1 MLKVISRK
9 GSDSAT
15 FSLSSALAALRS
27 VVIADGGGG
36 GVGDTTHV
44 GISPAIAGTDRMKL
58 KAAAAQRVRKVFIVF
73 S

>member
-1 MLKVISRK
+1 
-9 GSDSAT
+9 
-15 FSLSSALAALRS
+15 LAALRS
-27 VVIADGGGG
+27 VVIADGGGGG

-58 KAAAAQRVRKVFIVF
+58 KAAAAQRVRKVFIEF